1 MDTTRRAVTETVIA
15 AAGADIAVRPQPLG
29 AFGLP
34 LGYLLV
40 PAGPDTEPAR
50 RALLS
55 GNLPDEWPARLS
67 AHRCALAGDRDGALA
82 ALSASSAVDPVT
94 RYNRFVLDPDSI
106 GAGPDV
112 DELRSALGEFGALV
126 DLVSFAVGRSDT
138 APEPGDTDGELAAV
152 LLAGQASAALAD
164 GVPARAIELLDAAVT
179 MAGPAAEP
187 LAGMLLG
194 AAAGICRDAADPT
207 ALSRLERALRCLD
220 GADALRVARAELH
233 LTAAGLLHEQAADR
247 PELLASAIPH
257 YHSALQLVR
266 REGAPVLWA
275 SAHADLATAY
285 LTMPMVEA
293 SGQLRLGVAAQ
304 SLRQALTVFTAEEHP
319 RRWASVQLNL
329 ANSLV
334 YTPSKHQTDN
344 LVEAVEIYEA
354 VLAARD
360 RDSDPLGRAR
370 VLANQGNVLAHLG
383 LLDLAKG
390 KLYEARF
397 LFEELGDSE
406 SVRTVRGVLDE
417 VARQTALARD
427 QDCGALMST
436 TAEQPVTVTEPD
448 IDTLADR
455 ALAAVRPQLHSHG
468 GDVTLVRID
477 DAVAFVRLE
486 GACNGCSVSSVTLRE
501 LVETALLRGVP
512 AITAVEV
519 LPAEPTPT
527 LIPVEALRVQGG
539 DVWVRVTG

>member
-1 MDTTRRAVTETVIA
+1 
-15 AAGADIAVRPQPLG
+15 
-29 AFGLP
+29 
-34 LGYLLV
+34 
-40 PAGPDTEPAR
+40 
-50 RALLS
+50 
-55 GNLPDEWPARLS
+55 
-67 AHRCALAGDRDGALA
+67 
-82 ALSASSAVDPVT
+82 
-94 RYNRFVLDPDSI
+94 
-106 GAGPDV
+106 
-112 DELRSALGEFGALV
+112 
-126 DLVSFAVGRSDT
+126 
-138 APEPGDTDGELAAV
+138 
-152 LLAGQASAALAD
+152 
-164 GVPARAIELLDAAVT
+164 
-179 MAGPAAEP
+179 
-187 LAGMLLG
+187 
-194 AAAGICRDAADPT
+194 
-207 ALSRLERALRCLD
+207 D